1 MENYKAIVTTK
12 FAENINTDDIIR
24 ADILQE
30 SWEKKFFAKYAFDKY
45 DPDFRD
51 RCKNQKNA
59 VVAGKNFACGSSRE
73 HAVYAIQYN
82 DVEFVVA
89 EIDPKTGVAFPDIFY
104 RNSLNNGLKLIP
116 LKDVSKISLGDELEL
131 DLENQILKNN
141 TKNETYEFKIPEEDM
156 KLMKKG
162 GMVGVVKSDLESRL

>member
-12 FAENINTDDIIR
+12 FPENINTDDIIR

-45 DPDFRD
+45 DPEFRN
-51 RCKNQKNA
+51 RCNNQKN
-59 VVAGKNFACGSSRE
+59 VIVAGKNFACGSSRE

-82 DVEFVVA
+82 NVEFVVA
-89 EIDPKTGVAFPDIFY
+89 EIDAKTGAAFPDIFY

-116 LKDVSKISLGDELEL
+116 LKDISGISLGDELEL
-131 DLENQILKNN
+131 DLENQLLKNN
-141 TKNETYEFKIPEEDM
+141 TKNENYGFKLPEEDL
-156 KLMKKG
+156 KLMQKG
-162 GMVGVVKSDLESRL
+162 GMVGIVKSDLESML